1 MARGPR
7 SRASRAERRMQKERA
22 ASALAHG
29 LPVPTPLPTRVRG
42 TDARSSRPPGLG
54 SNASSARIPT
64 PTPTVRP
71 GLPLAVKLLGLALGL
86 LGLVYGLTL
95 FRDHLARVEAS
106 LAPSA
111 SSAAAPRPLGTGP
124 GTRLSAQLNASMS
137 PEPTASAPLK

>member
-1 MARGPR
+1 
-7 SRASRAERRMQKERA
+7 MQKERA

-29 LPVPTPLPTRVRG
+29 LPVPTPLP
-42 TDARSSRPPGLG
+42 DARARHGRAELASPRAR